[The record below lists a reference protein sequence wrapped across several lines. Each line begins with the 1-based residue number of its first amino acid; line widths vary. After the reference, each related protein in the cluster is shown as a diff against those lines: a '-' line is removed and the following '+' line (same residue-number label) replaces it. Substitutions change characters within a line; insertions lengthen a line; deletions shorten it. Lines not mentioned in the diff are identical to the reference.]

1 MTYST
6 RSIKYSDDKEYLT
19 NILDKYLVFKKGAKS
34 SIEWNYE
41 SDLVNTASGR
51 MLLYKDD
58 SLNEHQIGSLNV
70 LSRVFL
76 VNRKHYKAS
85 LLGDFVVELQ
95 HRTLSPALK
104 LSKDIAKYALEDSVF
119 VYGFPNKKAFPVL
132 KMSGFESIG
141 LLTRYAY
148 VTSYS
153 IFLPRTFHI
162 PVIPFFVGAI
172 IDLIKGTWTHFINIL
187 SLSNHKVEEVSVFDG
202 DFDNLI
208 KYSEFNQLVA
218 NTRSAAYLNW
228 RYFKNPEHDYR
239 VLTCRRNDDNLPK
252 GYAVIEVEQDVI
264 HIRDIFA
271 TTSTVFSV
279 LLKAVKEMAISS
291 NFGVVSFSFLG
302 ANSVVDLIKKSGFK
316 PRESIRHFIVKTDN
330 KELWKMLNNKDNW
343 FIVDG
348 DEDQ

>member
-6 RSIKYSDDKEYLT
+6 RNIKYPDDKEYLT
-19 NILDKYLVFKKGAKS
+19 NILNKYLEFKKGAKS

-51 MLLYKDD
+51 ILLYKDD

-70 LSRVFL
+70 LSRTFL

-104 LSKDIAKYALEDSVF
+104 LSKDIAKYALENSVF
-119 VYGFPNKKAFPVL
+119 VYGLPNKKAFPVL
-132 KMSGFESIG
+132 KMSGFKSIG

-148 VTSYS
+148 ITSYS
-153 IFLPRTFHI
+153 IFLPRIFHM
-162 PVIPFFVGAI
+162 PVMPFFVGAI
-172 IDLIKGTWTHFINIL
+172 IDLIKGSWTHFINIL
-187 SLSNHKVEEVSVFDG
+187 SLSNHKIEEVSAFDD
-202 DFDNLI
+202 DFDTLI
-208 KYSEFNQLVA
+208 KYSEFNQLIA

-228 RYFKNPEHDYR
+228 RYFKNSEHDYR
-239 VLTCRRNDDNLPK
+239 VLVCRKNDNNFPK
-252 GYAVIEVEQDVI
+252 GYVVIEVEQAVI

-271 TTSTVFSV
+271 ATSEVFSV
-279 LLKAVKEMAISS
+279 LLKAVKEMAININS
-291 NFGVVSFSFLG
+291 GVISFSFLG
-302 ANSVVDLIKKSGFK
+302 ASSIIDLIRKSGFK
-316 PRESIRHFIVKTDN
+316 PRESIRHFIVKADN
-330 KELWKMLNNKDNW
+330 EELWNMLNNKDNW